1 MRFKKTVFSWVIC
14 VIITSGMYGFF
25 ATPSIALAGSSQDEN
40 VVNTKD
46 DYTVEKLGK
55 DLVND
60 ELEVHFIDVGQA
72 DCTLIKCNGCTML
85 IDTGLDDQGTKIQN
99 YLKKQGIDRLDYLIL
114 THSDIDHIGSA
125 DVIMT
130 KFDIGTIFMSDFEK
144 ETKTYKNLLKL
155 IEENDIRYLSPA
167 VGNVYAFGSASF
179 QILAPND
186 AYDKPNNTSIAF
198 LLTHGENTFLFTGD
212 AEKEAEFDMLNNGL
226 NLAADVLHAG
236 HRGSRTSNTQE
247 FVDAVMPRYAVISC
261 GEDNAFGLPDAEV
274 LNRFRE
280 KEMMV
285 YRTDEQ
291 GTIVAVSNGEKI
303 TFNTAPITDGSLTK
317 VTNVPAAISAVSF
330 NSCFSLLLATILASA
345 LTLISLSSSTSKMNS
360 SISLVSFIFASI
372 NCINAI

>member
-1 MRFKKTVFSWVIC
+1 MRHKKAIISWVIC
-14 VIITSGMYGFF
+14 IVIIVGISGYF
-25 ATPSIALAGSSQDEN
+25 ATPSMAMERSSSDGN
-40 VVNTKD
+40 VVCTKD
-46 DYTVEKLGK
+46 DYIVERLGK

-72 DCTLIKCNGCTML
+72 DCTLIKCNGYTML
-85 IDTGLDDQGTKIQN
+85 VDTGLDDQGTKIQN
-99 YLKKQGIDRLDYLIL
+99 YLQKQGIERLDYLIL

-144 ETKTYKNLLKL
+144 ETTTYKNLLKL
-155 IEENDIRYLSPA
+155 IEENGIRYLSPA

-186 AYDKPNNTSIAF
+186 DYEKPNNTSIAF

-212 AEKEAEFDMLNNGL
+212 AEKEAEADMLNNGF

-236 HRGSRTSNTQE
+236 HHGSRTSNTQE

-261 GEDNAFGLPDAEV
+261 GVDNAFGLPDAEV

-291 GTIVAVSNGEKI
+291 GTIIAISNGEKI
-303 TFNTAPITDGSLTK
+303 TFNTAPSDTWQAGERK
-317 VTNVPAAISAVSF
+317 
-330 NSCFSLLLATILASA
+330 
-345 LTLISLSSSTSKMNS
+345 K
-360 SISLVSFIFASI
+360 
-372 NCINAI
+372 

>member
-72 DCTLIKCNGCTML
+72 DCTLIKCNGYTML

-236 HRGSRTSNTQE
+236 HHGSRTSNTQE
-247 FVDAVMPRYAVISC
+247 FVDTVMPRYAVISC
-261 GEDNAFGLPDAEV
+261 GVDNSFGLPDAEV

-303 TFNTAPITDGSLTK
+303 TFNTAPSDTWKAGERK
-317 VTNVPAAISAVSF
+317 
-330 NSCFSLLLATILASA
+330 
-345 LTLISLSSSTSKMNS
+345 K
-360 SISLVSFIFASI
+360 
-372 NCINAI
+372 

>member
-1 MRFKKTVFSWVIC
+1 MRHKKTIISWVIC
-14 VIITSGMYGFF
+14 IVITVGICGYF
-25 ATPSIALAGSSQDEN
+25 ATPSMAMEKSSSDEN
-40 VVNTKD
+40 VISTKD
-46 DYTVEKLGK
+46 DYTVERLGK

-72 DCTLIKCNGCTML
+72 DCTLIKCNGYTML
-85 IDTGLDDQGTKIQN
+85 IDAGLDDQGTKIQN
-99 YLKKQGIDRLDYLIL
+99 YLQKQGIDRLDYLIL

-186 AYDKPNNTSIAF
+186 DYEKPNNTSIAF

-212 AEKEAEFDMLNNGL
+212 AEKDAEADILNNGL
-226 NLAADVLHAG
+226 NIKADVFHAG
-236 HRGSRTSNTQE
+236 HHGSRTSNTQE

-261 GEDNAFGLPDAEV
+261 GVDNAFGLPDAEV

-291 GTIVAVSNGEKI
+291 GTIIAVSNGEKI
-303 TFNTAPITDGSLTK
+303 TFNTAPSDTWQPGERK
-317 VTNVPAAISAVSF
+317 
-330 NSCFSLLLATILASA
+330 
-345 LTLISLSSSTSKMNS
+345 SK
-360 SISLVSFIFASI
+360 
-372 NCINAI
+372 